1 VANYLDEA
9 FNWLVV
15 LLGAVA
21 AAMSQ
26 FPERVPFLLQGSLAV
41 VRIFVFPFVI
51 LVILWLAGSL
61 ARETGSRVVLK
72 ALSWIYASAIL
83 AIDFVALLF
92 GSVPIVQEMSRI
104 VMPVYQFFVLT
115 PGLAILFPLIF
126 YIFLVRPRMRE
137 LYKDSRI
144 FHSFS
149 KQALLYIV
157 AIALLLLALGVVEQ
171 VFGVMPMSTLQ

>member
-1 VANYLDEA
+1 MDEA

-15 LLGAVA
+15 LLGTIA

-61 ARETGSRVVLK
+61 ARETGSQVVLK
-72 ALSWIYASAIL
+72 SLSWIYASAIL

-92 GSVPIVQEMSRI
+92 GSVPVLQEKSRI
-104 VMPVYQFFVLT
+104 GM
-115 PGLAILFPLIF
+115 ID
-126 YIFLVRPRMRE
+126 R
-137 LYKDSRI
+137 
-144 FHSFS
+144 S
-149 KQALLYIV
+149 KWR
-157 AIALLLLALGVVEQ
+157 
-171 VFGVMPMSTLQ
+171 